1 MRTIAIALGNNGKA
15 LSQAGIAV
23 VKKGLAGR
31 MNGDR
36 FPKTHNKLTPSQPT

>member
-23 VKKGLAGR
+23 VKKRPCG
-31 MNGDR
+31 
-36 FPKTHNKLTPSQPT
+36 